1 MAEEPRAALCSPVC
15 WDWERE
21 LFLTAFEVRLDGTL
35 GSLVWALTARQ
46 RNGEQV
52 LSSLCGLLQ
61 DNHLHLSAWR
71 SLHYSGLESNPLDE
85 IFC

>member
-35 GSLVWALTARQ
+35 GSLVWWVATLLTA
-46 RNGEQV
+46 GGWSWLGFEV
-52 LSSLCGLLQ
+52 PP
-61 DNHLHLSAWR
+61 
-71 SLHYSGLESNPLDE
+71 NPALR
-85 IFC
+85 